1 MITETNWLASRIETA
16 TDHRVIDLFVVTI
29 NPLSIRPNMVNGN
42 VLVGGCGGGFPERVM
57 LCSPDSDFSLIEPR
71 VNSLTCADP
80 DFFTDPSLV
89 LENPVEKKFS
99 GQKPNLKRGKIT
111 YYPASLQTILP
122 AIGRSVFDTVL
133 FFRIQRLQEQLTTG
147 LNDKLQRVIKSGG
160 YLLGSGSFNSLQ
172 ACQEIFQ
179 QEFNIEQIIS
189 LMNPDYSGYAYH
201 QHVGF
206 VLRKK

>member
-1 MITETNWLASRIETA
+1 MVTETNWLNLKIESVTGGNP
-16 TDHRVIDLFVVTI
+16 IDLFVATI
-29 NPLSIRPNMVNGN
+29 NPLSIKSSMVGGN

-57 LCSPDSDFSLIEPR
+57 LCSQNSNFSLVEPR
-71 VNSLTCADP
+71 VNSLTCADS
-80 DFFTDPSLV
+80 DFFTDPSL
-89 LENPVEKKFS
+89 LLDNQVEKKFS
-99 GQKPNLKRGKIT
+99 GQKPNLKRGKVT

-122 AIGRSVFDTVL
+122 AIDRPVFDTVL
-133 FFRIQRLQEQLTTG
+133 FFRIQRQQEQLITG
-147 LNDKLQRVIKSGG
+147 LYDKLQSVIKSGG

-179 QEFNIEQIIS
+179 GEFNIEQAVS
-189 LMNPDYSGYAYH
+189 LMNPDYSGYDYF

>member
-42 VLVGGCGGGFPERVM
+42 VLVGDCGGGFPERVM

-89 LENPVEKKFS
+89 LENPVEKNS
-99 GQKPNLKRGKIT
+99 
-111 YYPASLQTILP
+111 PA
-122 AIGRSVFDTVL
+122 
-133 FFRIQRLQEQLTTG
+133 
-147 LNDKLQRVIKSGG
+147 K
-160 YLLGSGSFNSLQ
+160 
-172 ACQEIFQ
+172 
-179 QEFNIEQIIS
+179 
-189 LMNPDYSGYAYH
+189 NPI
-201 QHVGF
+201 
-206 VLRKK
+206 

>member
-1 MITETNWLASRIETA
+1 
-16 TDHRVIDLFVVTI
+16 
-29 NPLSIRPNMVNGN
+29 
-42 VLVGGCGGGFPERVM
+42 M